1 MALFCGMPSVPF
13 CLARASVFLVTATV
27 SAAGAPYPAVF
38 GYQTSLKLNE
48 NASECKEEYATV
60 CLLARFFL
68 LSSKSLH
75 NSVWDSKSKHLTS
88 FVLPFRL
95 FQEKIQRMS
104 RR

>member
-60 CLLARFFL
+60 CLLARFF
-68 LSSKSLH
+68 SPQQQSIARFSLG
-75 NSVWDSKSKHLTS
+75 
-88 FVLPFRL
+88 
-95 FQEKIQRMS
+95 
-104 RR
+104 